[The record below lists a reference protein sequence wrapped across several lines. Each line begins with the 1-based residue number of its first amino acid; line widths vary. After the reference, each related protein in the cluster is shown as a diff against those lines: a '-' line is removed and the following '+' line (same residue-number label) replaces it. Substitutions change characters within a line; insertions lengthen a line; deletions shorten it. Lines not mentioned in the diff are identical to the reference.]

1 MRRTLPAFA
10 PVSWGLEQ
18 TVTQRHPVVG
28 GSVVTNQPT
37 SRKSAA
43 LGSWMRDAGCVGGTF
58 ASRNPHPASRY
69 IRAMLSVTFLG
80 TSAARPT
87 VERNVSAMALVR
99 EGETL
104 LFECGEGTQR
114 QMMRYGVSFAL
125 SEIFFTH
132 FHADH
137 FLGVIGLIR
146 TLGLQVRTE
155 PMVLYGPKGAKKVL
169 GQAIQL
175 GVERVPFEVEI
186 EEVKPGMV
194 LGERG
199 KGKREG
205 YDICVFGTE
214 HGGGSVGYALREH
227 ERPGRFDPDKAR
239 AAGVPEGH
247 LWGKLQRGE
256 TVGLADGRTVSADG
270 IVGSKRP
277 GRLVVFTGDTRPCA
291 AVVDAAQGADLLI
304 HEATFGEEEKERAK
318 ETGHSTAREAAQI
331 ALAAKARRLVL
342 SHVSARYSIS
352 AEELVKEAR
361 EVFKETAVAKD
372 GMTIEVPYQ
381 P

>member
-1 MRRTLPAFA
+1 MHTATRTRG
-10 PVSWGLEQ
+10 W
-18 TVTQRHPVVG
+18 R
-28 GSVVTNQPT
+28 GS
-37 SRKSAA
+37 SM
-43 LGSWMRDAGCVGGTF
+43 G
-58 ASRNPHPASRY
+58 
-69 IRAMLSVTFLG
+69 RATCKERARPIFPRMLSVTFLG

-146 TLGLQVRTE
+146 TLGLQARAE
-155 PMVLYGPKGAKKVL
+155 PMRLYGPRGAKKVL

-186 EEVKPGMV
+186 VEVKPG
-194 LGERG
+194 EAI
-199 KGKREG
+199 REAG
-205 YDICVFGTE
+205 AGRREAYEIHVFATE

-247 LWGKLQRGE
+247 LWGKLQKGE
-256 TVGLADGRTVSADG
+256 TVGLPDGRTVTADG
-270 IVGSKRP
+270 IVGPKRP

-291 AVVDAAQGADLLI
+291 AVVDAAQRADLLI

-318 ETGHSTAREAAQI
+318 ETGHSTAREAAQV

-352 AEELVKEAR
+352 ADELVKEAR
-361 EVFKETAVAKD
+361 EVFKETIVAKD
-372 GMTIEVPYQ
+372 GMTIEVPFAD
-381 P
+381 

>member
-1 MRRTLPAFA
+1 
-10 PVSWGLEQ
+10 
-18 TVTQRHPVVG
+18 
-28 GSVVTNQPT
+28 
-37 SRKSAA
+37 
-43 LGSWMRDAGCVGGTF
+43 
-58 ASRNPHPASRY
+58 
-69 IRAMLSVTFLG
+69 MLSVTFLG

-87 VERNVSAMALVR
+87 VERNVSAVALVR

-114 QMMRYGVSFAL
+114 QMMRFGVSFAL

-146 TLGLQVRTE
+146 TFGLQAREE
-155 PMVLYGPKGAKKVL
+155 PMRLYGPKGAKQL
-169 GQAIQL
+169 LTQALEL
-175 GVERVPFEVEI
+175 GVERVPFDVDI

-194 LGERG
+194 IGERG
-199 KGKREG
+199 EG
-205 YDICVFGTE
+205 RGTDYDIHVFATE

-227 ERPGRFDPDKAR
+227 ERHGRFDPDKAR
-239 AAGVPEGH
+239 AAGVPEGP

-256 TVGLADGRTVSADG
+256 AVQVDGRTVSAEG
-270 IVGSKRP
+270 IVGAKRP

-291 AVVDAAQGADLLI
+291 SVVDAAQGADLLI

-318 ETGHSTAREAAQI
+318 ETGHSTAREAAQV

-342 SHVSARYSIS
+342 SHVSARYSVS

-361 EVFKETAVAKD
+361 EIFKETAVAKD
-372 GMTIEVPYQ
+372 GMTVDVPF
-381 P
+381 PD